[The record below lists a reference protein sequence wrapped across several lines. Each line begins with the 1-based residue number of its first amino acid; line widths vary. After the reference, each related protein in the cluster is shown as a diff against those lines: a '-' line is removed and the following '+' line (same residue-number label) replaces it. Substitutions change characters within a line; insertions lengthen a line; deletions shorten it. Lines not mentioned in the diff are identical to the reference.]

1 MTLKSQTLGFFGRK
15 NADDKTFLAG
25 LPDLL
30 HSSNKIMDLKMGK
43 LIWKAQIS
51 VLSIEGIHT
60 ITLRG
65 CFVTIVLKTAET
77 IPLKTLL
84 LGTSLVVKC

>member
-1 MTLKSQTLGFFGRK
+1 
-15 NADDKTFLAG
+15 
-25 LPDLL
+25 
-30 HSSNKIMDLKMGK
+30 MDLKMGK
-43 LIWKAQIS
+43 THLELQIS
-51 VLSIEGIHT
+51 VIIYRRIHA